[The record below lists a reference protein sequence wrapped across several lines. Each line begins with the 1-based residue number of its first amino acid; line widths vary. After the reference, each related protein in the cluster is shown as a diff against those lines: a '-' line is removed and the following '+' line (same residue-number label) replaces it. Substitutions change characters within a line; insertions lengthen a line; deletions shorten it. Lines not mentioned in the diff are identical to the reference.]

1 MKAGEKKVPIS
12 KEYSNSLKQT
22 LEGLV
27 SYLIDKKPE
36 DPVSAYYV
44 VNAIICRS
52 LICCSTLKTF
62 KVLVSRHS
70 VRRSVLN

>member
-36 DPVSAYYV
+36 DPVSAY
-44 VNAIICRS
+44 S
-52 LICCSTLKTF
+52 MLLMQ
-62 KVLVSRHS
+62 
-70 VRRSVLN
+70 

>member
-12 KEYSNSLKQT
+12 KEYSSSLKQT

-36 DPVSAYYV
+36 DPIPHMLQY
-44 VNAIICRS
+44 
-52 LICCSTLKTF
+52 LEDL
-62 KVLVSRHS
+62 
-70 VRRSVLN
+70 

>member
-12 KEYSNSLKQT
+12 KEYSSSLKQT

-36 DPVSAYYV
+36 DPVSAFM
-44 VNAIICRS
+44 NSNICRS
-52 LICCSTLKTF
+52 RICCSTSKTF
-62 KVLVSRHS
+62 KVLVSLH
-70 VRRSVLN
+70 

>member
-36 DPVSAYYV
+36 DPVSD
-44 VNAIICRS
+44 NANTNICRS
-52 LICCSTLKTF
+52 RICSSTSKTF
-62 KVLVSRHS
+62 KVLVSPH
-70 VRRSVLN
+70 

>member
-52 LICCSTLKTF
+52 LTCCSTLKTF
-62 KVLVSRHS
+62 KVLVSRH
-70 VRRSVLN
+70 